1 MKAIIWSA
9 VAVVAISIPIAMYFF
24 QRWRQQ
30 RADREGLVVYA
41 TVVAMEPV
49 KVFGKISEMVKIT
62 LWIQEPDQA
71 GREVNLRTRIAPGQN
86 LEAGVRLC
94 VAVDSKDP
102 KRIYPASEE
111 AMKRVVHTGPRR
123 ERRMMQTGRGVQAP
137 GSGVRIG
144 GQRRGGRKGAA

>member
-1 MKAIIWSA
+1 MKAIIWIA
-9 VAVVAISIPIAMYFF
+9 VVVVAISIPIAMYFY

-30 RADREGLVVYA
+30 KVDREGLVLYA

-62 LWIQEPDQA
+62 MWIQEPEQTA
-71 GREVNLRTRIAPGQN
+71 REVTLRTRIAPGQTI
-86 LEAGVRLC
+86 EAGTRLC
-94 VAVDSKDP
+94 VVIDPKDSK
-102 KRIYPASEE
+102 RVFPASEQ

-137 GSGVRIG
+137 GSGPRIG